1 MVLIYMIQLD
11 EVDKSIL
18 NLIQLD
24 FPLDPHPFE
33 KLGKQL
39 GISEEDLLERMGRLS
54 REGAIRRIGPVI
66 NTKRVGGISTLVALK
81 VPESRINEVA
91 ELINRHQEVSHNYL
105 RQADYNIWFTVSAA
119 NRERLEQIINDLKDE
134 TGCPLIDL
142 PTKRLFKIGVK
153 FDVR

>member
-1 MVLIYMIQLD
+1 MIQLD
-11 EVDKSIL
+11 DIDKDIL

-24 FPLDPHPFE
+24 FPLDVHPFE
-33 KLGKQL
+33 KMSVQL
-39 GISEEDLLERMGRLS
+39 GISEEKLLERMERL
-54 REGAIRRIGPVI
+54 REEGAVRRIGPVI

-81 VPESRINEVA
+81 VPESRIDEIA
-91 ELINRHQEVSHNYL
+91 ELINQHQEVSHNYL

-119 NRERLEQIINDLKDE
+119 NKERLEQIINDLKEE